1 MFLFWFVSDHH
12 SAWRMRREAKI
23 ISQQNRLGI
32 VSDYFQTRL
41 QSCNDVLAE
50 NRVDKSVTDLRRIY
64 RLIMTKD
71 LEPDEAERVNFRRA
85 LLALEDYILSYQID
99 ELKRKASKDCPV
111 VTIDFSSFAN
121 QQELNEAFLDECW
134 DFSQEDLLPKIK
146 AFLENKAEFTYVDR
160 VTNLTAF
167 HYASQSDDP
176 QVLNEFLS
184 RGADPNQK
192 YDDGY
197 TRTIWVANHSNNPDK
212 LKLFLE
218 HGANISECDQNGNTV
233 LHSLA
238 RFGDNI
244 QCAKLLIEKGAD
256 VNQANKYGQTPIFN
270 AIKYSNVDCLSF
282 LIDQGATLNRED
294 MFNDTPLLLAVNS
307 NNAELVKILVSRG
320 ADKDYRNKHGVSA
333 LDVALQKGSTQVAR
347 ALRQSTPN
355 SATDTAESKAE
366 SSQKVQEKF
375 VGHEDD
381 GDDDIDRLKER
392 IIESLKKG
400 LIYLHDITSSSF
412 NSSMDI
418 NVKYEDGAYVE
429 TTYFNSN
436 YLDDDDDQDDR
447 RAQYTSRSL
456 NRYFEEDDDDTVII
470 TDEEDVVIVG
480 KPYSAPSNDVIKIKF
495 TSDQDVL
502 EYLYDLNY
510 NYFCYLNMNKSEL
523 EVYKIIL
530 NKISTF

>member
-1 MFLFWFVSDHH
+1 
-12 SAWRMRREAKI
+12 MRREAKI
-23 ISQQNRLGI
+23 ISHQNRLGI

-71 LEPDEAERVNFRRA
+71 LEPDEADRVNFRRA
-85 LLALEDYILSYQID
+85 LLALEDYILSYKID
-99 ELKRKASKDCPV
+99 ELKKKASKDPV
-111 VTIDFSSFAN
+111 VNIDFSSFAN
-121 QQELNEAFLDECW
+121 QEELNEAFLDECW

-146 AFLENKAEFTYVDR
+146 AFLDNKAEFSYVNR

-176 QVLNEFLS
+176 QVLKEFLS

-197 TRTIWVANHSNNPDK
+197 QRTIWVANHSNNPDK

-218 HGANISECDQNGNTV
+218 HGANINECDQNGNTV

-238 RFGDNI
+238 RFGENI
-244 QCAKLLIEKGAD
+244 ECTKLLIEKGVD

-270 AIKYSNVDCLSF
+270 AIKYSNVECLSY
-282 LIDQGATLNRED
+282 LIDKGATLNHED
-294 MFNDTPLLLAVNS
+294 MFNETPLLLAVNS
-307 NNAELVKILVSRG
+307 NNPELVKILVSRG
-320 ADKDYRNKHGVSA
+320 ADKDYRNKNGVSA

-347 ALRQSTPN
+347 VLRQTTPN
-355 SATDTAESKAE
+355 SANTSPPTDKVADGEPESERNESK
-366 SSQKVQEKF
+366 SSAQEK
-375 VGHEDD
+375 VGVV
-381 GDDDIDRLKER
+381 DDIENDIDSVKEK

-418 NVKYEDGAYVE
+418 NVKYEDGVYVE

-436 YLDDDDDQDDR
+436 YLDNDDDDDQDDR
-447 RAQYTSRSL
+447 RGQYTSRSL

-470 TDEEDVVIVG
+470 TDEDDVVIVG

-495 TSDQDVL
+495 TSDEDVL